1 MKIKQIN
8 KEQVLEY
15 LLSYKREVF
24 VLDTTSMTGVNL
36 CTKSINVIKKLL
48 DTDDY
53 VYFVLNGG
61 DSNE

>member
-53 VYFVLNGG
+53 VYFVLNGR